1 MGACV
6 SLCLSVKSKNEKLVI
21 SSPVKQSSTAANG
34 RDHSAAV
41 LAVAA
46 SLSLPG
52 SRGGGSKDDAF
63 FDSQPWL
70 ESDCEDEFLSVNG
83 DFTPSRGSTPVHHKF
98 SSGNPTVNMPPPVP
112 EPLPEKRLSELFKES
127 LRHQQGGDKEDEAS
141 EESAV
146 AGNEARDER
155 GGDGTVR
162 EEESVQCCIPRLRSR
177 RASTPARV
185 EKV

>member
-6 SLCLSVKSKNEKLVI
+6 SLCLSVDSKNENLVI
-21 SSPVKQSSTAANG
+21 SSPVKQSSFAVNG

-41 LAVAA
+41 LAVTA

-83 DFTPSRGSTPVHHKF
+83 DFTPSRGSTPVHHRF
-98 SSGNPTVNMPPPVP
+98 SSGNPAVNKPQPVP
-112 EPLPEKRLSELFKES
+112 EPLPEPLQES

-141 EESAV
+141 EESVV
-146 AGNEARDER
+146 AGNEER
-155 GGDGTVR
+155 SGRTGN
-162 EEESVQCCIPRLRSR
+162 EEAVTEEQSVQCCIPRLRSR
-177 RASTPARV
+177 RPSATARV